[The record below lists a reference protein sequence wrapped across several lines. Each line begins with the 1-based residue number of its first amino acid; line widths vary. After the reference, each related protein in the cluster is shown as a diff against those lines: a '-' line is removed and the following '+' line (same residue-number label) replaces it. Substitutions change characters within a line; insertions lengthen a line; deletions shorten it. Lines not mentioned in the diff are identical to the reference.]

1 MDKVVR
7 QQDKEFL
14 NVLDLMRNGRMEA
27 RHVNLLLTRLLHGMP
42 LKEQQSFDNALHIMP
57 KWKQAIP
64 ITGEI

>member
-1 MDKVVR
+1 MDEVVR
-7 QQDKEFL
+7 QQGKKFL

-27 RHVNLLLTRLLHGMP
+27 RHVNLLLTRLLHDMP
-42 LKEQQSFDNALHIMP
+42 LKEQQSFDNALYIMP